1 MRKKIFYILLIF
13 FTLQSCGYTPLYSGL
28 NKNNLKINIIEIS
41 GNDSMNEIVSLQL
54 KRFSNN
60 SSDNNKDLRV
70 NTNYEKNI
78 LSKNKQGEATVFLI
92 KTTVNFEVINSDKN
106 ENYSYKK
113 NTTIDNISDKLEL
126 SNYENTIKENFL
138 SSKVQELILKLSQI
152 Q

>member
-70 NTNYEKNI
+70 NTNYEKNAGRSQKI
-78 LSKNKQGEATVFLI
+78 CTQASLWPNYFFLTFMSFFGENVHFYT
-92 KTTVNFEVINSDKN
+92 
-106 ENYSYKK
+106 
-113 NTTIDNISDKLEL
+113 
-126 SNYENTIKENFL
+126 
-138 SSKVQELILKLSQI
+138 
-152 Q
+152 